1 MEWTCRASGSPWL
14 RALAVFLCLAT
25 CSGSAQDL
33 AKRLILKDGSYQLAT
48 KWEVKGDRI
57 RYFSAERDQWEEVPD
72 ALVDWDATAKYEKDR
87 ATIVPPEAVALDKE
101 LAAERQSEDAKT
113 PQVAPGLRL
122 PFDSTVMLLDTF
134 NNQPQL
140 NELDQQGGALDK
152 DDKPSIL
159 RSTID
164 PLGSRKQN
172 IEIEGPHSRVQS
184 HVTLP
189 AIYVNLNQATDAN
202 IPQGAQQ
209 AEQPWDRFHIVRA
222 QEKHNKRVVGAV
234 KVNALGK
241 VSQEQSLVP
250 TTSEKLAGG
259 WIKITPTAALQAG
272 EYAVAEMLSKDQ
284 INAYV
289 WDFGVNPAAPA
300 NVGALLPD
308 PSSPQPQS
316 GKAKS
321 INH

>member
-1 MEWTCRASGSPWL
+1 LLLSSP
-14 RALAVFLCLAT
+14 
-25 CSGSAQDL
+25 AQDL

-48 KWEVKGDRI
+48 KWEVKGDRV
-57 RYFSAERDQWEEVPD
+57 RYYSAERDEWEEVPD

-87 ATIVPPEAVALDKE
+87 ATTPAPEAVAIDKE
-101 LAAERQSEDAKT
+101 LAAEREAEDAKA

-122 PFDSTVMLLDTF
+122 PFDSSVMLLDTF

-159 RSTID
+159 RSTVD

-172 IEIEGPHSRVQS
+172 IEIEGPHARVQS
-184 HVTLP
+184 HVTSP
-189 AIYVNLNQATDAN
+189 AIYVNLNEATDAN
-202 IPQGAQQ
+202 VPPAAQQ
-209 AEQPWDRFHIVRA
+209 AEQPWDRFHIVRV
-222 QEKHNKRVVGAV
+222 QEKHNKRVVGVV
-234 KVNALGK
+234 KISPLGK
-241 VSQEQSLVP
+241 VSQEQSVVP
-250 TTSEKLAGG
+250 TTSERLTSG

-272 EYAVAEMLSKDQ
+272 EYAVVEMLSKDQ

-300 NVGALLPD
+300 NAGALLPE

-316 GKAKS
+316 GKAK
-321 INH
+321 